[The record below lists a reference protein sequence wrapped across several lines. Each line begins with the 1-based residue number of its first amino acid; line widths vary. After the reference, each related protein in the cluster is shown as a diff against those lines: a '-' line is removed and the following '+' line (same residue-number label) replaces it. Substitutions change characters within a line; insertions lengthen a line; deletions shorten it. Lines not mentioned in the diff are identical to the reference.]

1 MMCDSIQCYLWT
13 TKKTNYMIPSY
24 GWGSTVSRLRNHDE
38 ETVYFKFPGLP
49 GNHLIDL
56 GRVKG

>member
-1 MMCDSIQCYLWT
+1 
-13 TKKTNYMIPSY
+13 MIPSY